1 MILYWFSFSD
11 DGKQA
16 YNSSS
21 LALYNSNGEERERE
35 RERDSLPSLRGE
47 SNSNSTSNAAPTPLT
62 HPSTVTPIFVT
73 QQGKKERRKKYV
85 VENEV
90 VMKS

>member
-1 MILYWFSFSD
+1 MLLTGFFYIVD

-21 LALYNSNGEERERE
+21 LTLYNSNGEGRERE
-35 RERDSLPSLRGE
+35 RERNSLRSLRGE
-47 SNSNSTSNAAPTPLT
+47 NNSNAAPTPLT

-73 QQGKKERRKKYV
+73 QHGKEK
-85 VENEV
+85 
-90 VMKS
+90 